1 MNGFHLHATLRHHIG
16 RHGGIDAAGEQH
28 HRPSA
33 DAGGQAARTRF
44 GGAVDIGGQIPH
56 LHVHGVLRVMDIY
69 LHPRVGFRQPSADLL
84 RQLDGGQG
92 EALVRALGLDLEG
105 LGAVQI
111 VSQIVFDGGKDRVQV
126 LLAGAAA
133 AQAHHAENG
142 TAGFPCPVHVRFLVH
157 RLYVHRGLEDIHVK
171 IAVLLHAAADV
182 LPQLVLKLALV
193 RALQDDLA
201 QLQ

>member
-1 MNGFHLHATLRHHIG
+1 MNSLHLHAPLRHHIG

-44 GGAVDIGGQIPH
+44 GGAVDVGGQIPH
-56 LHVHGVLRVMDIY
+56 LHVHGVFRVMHVH
-69 LHPRVGFRQPSADLL
+69 LHPRMDFRQPSADLL
-84 RQLDGGQG
+84 GQLDGGQG
-92 EALVRALGLDLEG
+92 EALVRPLGLHLEG
-105 LGAVQI
+105 LGTVQ
-111 VSQIVFDGGKDRVQV
+111 VVPQIVFDSGKNRIQV

-142 TAGFPCPVHVRFLVH
+142 AAGFPCSVHVRFLVH

-171 IAVLLHAAADV
+171 IAILLHAAADV